1 MIRDICPVCGL
12 AASHNPQGG
21 PCLACYRQGCSQM
34 VDAATH
40 RRIVTRLLRDMTA
53 TDLAELLGCTRQAV
67 KNLQY
72 GRVARIRPSLADA
85 IEAVE
90 TTPPPPCVV
99 CDDVDAAVVTS
110 NDPQVIADR
119 LGRTTAALSRHMYRC
134 GRPDLGRL
142 FAEPSTRTRYHERTS
157 A

>member
-1 MIRDICPVCGL
+1 MKRDTCPVCGL

-34 VDAATH
+34 VNAATF
-40 RRIVTRLLRDMTA
+40 RRTITRLLRDMTA
-53 TDLAELLGCTRQAV
+53 TDLAELLGCTRQTV

-72 GRVARIRPSLADA
+72 GRVARIRPSLAGAIDA
-85 IEAVE
+85 VASQ
-90 TTPPPPCVV
+90 PASCVI
-99 CDDVDAAVVTS
+99 CDDVDAALIAS
-110 NDPQVIADR
+110 RDPQVIADR

-134 GRPDLGRL
+134 ARPDLGRL
-142 FAEPSTRTRYHERTS
+142 FAKPSTRTRYHERQS

>member
-1 MIRDICPVCGL
+1 MNRPLCTVCGL
-12 AASHNPQGG
+12 AAAHNQQGG

-40 RRIVTRLLRDMTA
+40 RRAVTRLLRDMTA
-53 TDLAELLGCTRQAV
+53 TDLAEMLGCSRQAV

-72 GRVARIRPSLADA
+72 GRVTRIRPSLAAAIDA
-85 IEAVE
+85 VASQ
-90 TTPPPPCVV
+90 PPSCAV
-99 CDDVDAAVVTS
+99 CDDVDTVLITS
-110 NDPQVIADR
+110 RDPQVISKR
-119 LGRTTAALSRHMYRC
+119 LNTTTVALSRHMYRC

-142 FAEPSTRTRYHERTS
+142 FARPSTFTRYHERTS

>member
-1 MIRDICPVCGL
+1 MNRPLCTVCGL
-12 AASHNPQGG
+12 AAAHNQQGG

-40 RRIVTRLLRDMTA
+40 RRTVTRLLRDMTA
-53 TDLAELLGCTRQAV
+53 TDLAEMLGCSRQAV

-72 GRVARIRPSLADA
+72 GRVTRIRPSLAAAIDA
-85 IEAVE
+85 VASQ
-90 TTPPPPCVV
+90 PPSCAV
-99 CDDVDAAVVTS
+99 CDDVDTVLITS
-110 NDPQVIADR
+110 RDPQVISKR
-119 LGRTTAALSRHMYRC
+119 LNTTTVALSRHMYRC

-142 FAEPSTRTRYHERTS
+142 FARPSTFTRYHERTS